1 MQSLARP
8 VAELY
13 LPASHGL
20 HDAVTS
26 AALSE
31 NRPAAQSM
39 QSDVAVDP
47 VVPAVWRVP
56 AAQSM
61 QLATDDEPPLA
72 TYLPSGQRTQP
83 SAAVVQPIVR
93 GGVPDGWHAPVG
105 WHGRGRHGGAAA
117 GARRRHGDQGEG
129 RRRGRG

>member
-61 QLATDDEPPLA
+61 QAMFCAVLAYFPASQAMQLPGPLS
-72 TYLPSGQRTQP
+72 PV
-83 SAAVVQPIVR
+83 AVPY
-93 GGVPDGWHAPVG
+93 
-105 WHGRGRHGGAAA
+105 
-117 GARRRHGDQGEG
+117 
-129 RRRGRG
+129 